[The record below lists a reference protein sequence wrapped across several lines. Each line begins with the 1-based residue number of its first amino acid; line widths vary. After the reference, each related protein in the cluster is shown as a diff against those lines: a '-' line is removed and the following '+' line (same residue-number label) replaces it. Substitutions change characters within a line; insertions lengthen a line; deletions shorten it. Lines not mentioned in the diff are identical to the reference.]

1 MQCRRSCFV
10 PGRYKFCRHR
20 MCLHLISH
28 LEPVRSSSQD
38 YLILFTTRSR
48 CIPKP
53 AKLFFAKRPSMEYA
67 HQLNVNTFFFFRSK
81 GSRNQL
87 LPPSVRPA
95 RPSALHQEGAQNV
108 AHPESAGISPR
119 RPEISRRASA
129 HREVESAIIDT
140 FIPMSLLL
148 RQGTPRHAK
157 GTSGRRQQCQL
168 SCTRAIHAGYS
179 T

>member
-67 HQLNVNTFFFFRSK
+67 HQLNVNTFFFF
-81 GSRNQL
+81 
-87 LPPSVRPA
+87 VRREAGINYFHRPYVPHA
-95 RPSALHQEGAQNV
+95 RP
-108 AHPESAGISPR
+108 P
-119 RPEISRRASA
+119 
-129 HREVESAIIDT
+129 
-140 FIPMSLLL
+140 
-148 RQGTPRHAK
+148 
-157 GTSGRRQQCQL
+157 
-168 SCTRAIHAGYS
+168 CTRKVHKTSLTRSRQAFPPDVRRSLGGPRPIGRWSLPSS
-179 T
+179 TRSFPCPCC